1 MVIKNLPYHQ
11 KPPGRLCPP
20 GGFARM
26 QKPSHRPA
34 SAVKQRDRHGDGG
47 GEKHQRRPRQPQHP
61 RQRGET
67 RDGCAEQQRA
77 VQQRKDEPVQ
87 QLRLRGA
94 RRVRPRL
101 FHVDGQ
107 LPGVGLAQKS
117 RQLRRQH
124 RELFTRAGELLRK
137 RFDLLFNVFAAQGGV
152 LDVLRHDLDDVRVRR
167 HAREHALND
176 EQAAPE
182 HRQRGGHGHAVFV
195 QDLHEL
201 VHKHAHVHIGHRHG
215 LVLVQED
222 ADALRERLLVGR
234 AVILAERE
242 QRLRQG
248 GHVLVI
254 DRADDAHVQLRLA
267 RADAAHHAEVEPD
280 DLPALHADVAGVGVG
295 VEEAVD
301 RDLADIVV
309 HELDGDLVEIIAVG
323 AQTVGIVDLVA
334 GDVLHDEHVFRAPL
348 RERGRAVGVGHAVV
362 EPLELGDVVRL
373 DRKVKLLLHGVPHL
387 VEHGVKIQRA
397 RERRVLEQCGG
408 ALEQAH
414 VAAHDVVQIRA
425 LHLHDHA
432 LAVRE
437 RRCVHLRDGGR
448 AERPDADVRKDL
460 LPRAGVGLRENV
472 LHLGQRHGRHVR
484 AQRLERGTVFFGQNV
499 RTHGQN
505 LPEFDKRRP
514 EVHENIADLLRRQ
527 PLNEVMLLQN
537 GDDLGKPLRLVDLR
551 GSGAGHQPS
560 SFMAIS
566 FCSSASRSS
575 ALMASTSTAG
585 FSPSSF
591 ATACLQ
597 VRLSSSLSTRPFST
611 VTSPRATHSSSS
623 LPSFSQPRSAAPTEA
638 TISLRR

>member
-1 MVIKNLPYHQ
+1 M
-11 KPPGRLCPP
+11 
-20 GGFARM
+20 
-26 QKPSHRPA
+26 
-34 SAVKQRDRHGDGG
+34 
-47 GEKHQRRPRQPQHP
+47 
-61 RQRGET
+61 
-67 RDGCAEQQRA
+67 
-77 VQQRKDEPVQ
+77 
-87 QLRLRGA
+87 
-94 RRVRPRL
+94 
-101 FHVDGQ
+101 
-107 LPGVGLAQKS
+107 
-117 RQLRRQH
+117 
-124 RELFTRAGELLRK
+124 
-137 RFDLLFNVFAAQGGV
+137 FAAQGGV
-152 LDVLRHDLDDVRVRR
+152 LDVLRHDFDDVRVRR

-195 QDLHEL
+195 QDLHEF
-201 VHKHAHVHIGHRHG
+201 VHEHAHVHIGHRHG
-215 LVLVQED
+215 LILVQED
-222 ADALRERLLVGR
+222 ADALGERLLVGR
-234 AVILAERE
+234 AVVLAERE

-280 DLPALHADVAGVGVG
+280 DLPALHADVAGMGVG

-301 RDLADIVV
+301 RDLADVVV
-309 HELDGDLVEIIAVG
+309 HELDGDLVEIIPVG
-323 AQTVGIVDLVA
+323 AQAVSIVDLVA

-362 EPLELGDVVRL
+362 ETLELGDVVRL
-373 DRKVKLLLHGVPHL
+373 DREVELLLYGVPDL
-387 VEHGVKIQRA
+387 VEHGVKIQCA
-397 RERRVLEQCGG
+397 RKRRVLEQRGG

-425 LHLHDHA
+425 LYLHDHA

-437 RRCVHLRDGGR
+437 RRGVHLRDGGR

-460 LPRAGVGLRENV
+460 LPRAGIGLREDV

-505 LPEFDKRRP
+505 LSEFDKRRP
-514 EVHENIADLLRRQ
+514 KVHENIADLLRRQ
-527 PLNEVMLLQN
+527 PLNEVMLLQY
-537 GDDLGKPLRLVDLR
+537 GDDLGEALGLVELR
-551 GSGAGHQPS
+551 GGAGHQS
-560 SFMAIS
+560 ASFLASS

-585 FSPSSF
+585 FSSSSF
-591 ATACLQ
+591 VTACLQ